1 MKRKLALGATIFGA
15 LAALTTFGYAV
26 KPATPV
32 TKTHQYRCTD
42 RNQSLYFVVYEN
54 NGTLNGGHMYVE
66 NMQVGV
72 LKTEQAGTGVIKAS
86 VVGNT
91 ATNIAFQLHKS
102 GMVMVANYGSNPN
115 RVEVCKATYKYQ

>member
-1 MKRKLALGATIFGA
+1 MKRKLALGNVIVVA
-15 LAALTTFGYAV
+15 LAALTTFGYTI
-26 KPATPV
+26 KSPA

-42 RNQSLYFVVYEN
+42 RNQSLYFVVYET
-54 NGTLNGGHMYVE
+54 NGALSGGHMYVE

-102 GMVMVANYGSNPN
+102 GMVMVANYGPSPS
-115 RVEVCKATYKYQ
+115 RVEVCKASYKYQ